1 VKLTYL
7 PFLIKAVIPAL
18 NAHPYFNASLDEGAE
33 AIVLKSISTS
43 ESLSTRLMVLSSL
56 SSKTLIRKTFWI

>member
-1 VKLTYL
+1 MKLTYL

-33 AIVLKSISTS
+33 AIVLKSISTL
-43 ESLSTRLMVLSSL
+43 ESL
-56 SSKTLIRKTFWI
+56 